1 MSNAALVIGLFA
13 VLGPFLAAPSCHSTK
28 GSEQPVHTLNVNQS
42 VAAGIWGGEH
52 VQIEVTNKDV
62 TVEFDCAHG
71 TITAP
76 LITDSEGRF
85 QGTGTFQREHG
96 GPVRNDETG
105 GASAI
110 YSGSV
115 KDKHLTLTVKLAGS
129 SEVIGTFK
137 LVHGSDGQ
145 LTKCR

>member
-1 MSNAALVIGLFA
+1 MSNAALLIGLFA
-13 VLGPFLAAPSCHSTK
+13 VLSPFLAAPSCHSTK
-28 GSEQPVHTLNVNQS
+28 GSEQTVHPINVDNS
-42 VAAGIWGGEH
+42 VAEGTWGGEH
-52 VQIEVTNKDV
+52 IQIEVTNTDV
-62 TVEFDCAHG
+62 KVEYDCAHG
-71 TITAP
+71 TITGP
-76 LITDSEGRF
+76 LLTDSGGRF
-85 QGTGTFQREHG
+85 RATGTFQREHG

-105 GASAI
+105 GATAI

-115 KDKHLTLTVKLAGS
+115 KDKHLTLTVKLTPS